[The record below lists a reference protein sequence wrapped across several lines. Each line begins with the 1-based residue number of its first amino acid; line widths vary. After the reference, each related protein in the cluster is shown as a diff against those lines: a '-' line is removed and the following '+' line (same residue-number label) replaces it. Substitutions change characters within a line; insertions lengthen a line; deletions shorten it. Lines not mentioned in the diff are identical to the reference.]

1 MGRLKG
7 RRGRIQSGGITGVT
21 GQIVVRIHRV
31 QGKGFLSRGRRRRSR
46 FPARSSSRPLKV
58 WNKLKK
64 KPSTQKNL
72 QTKPRRPKKK
82 RRVKQKTIS
91 RKEENH

>member
-1 MGRLKG
+1 M
-7 RRGRIQSGGITGVT
+7 
-21 GQIVVRIHRV
+21 VRIHV
-31 QGKGFLSRGRRRRSR
+31 IQGKRFFSRGRRRRSR

-64 KPSTQKNL
+64 KPSTQKSL

-82 RRVKQKTIS
+82 RRAKLKTIS